1 MKISEVID
9 SLVSFKREYGNIDVC
24 KNGSF
29 IGSDIIDSIIVYD
42 NKLILFNSDKEFY
55 LLKFDGEK
63 NDI

>member
-1 MKISEVID
+1 MKINELID
-9 SLVSFKREYGNIDVC
+9 SLVFFKREYGNIDVY